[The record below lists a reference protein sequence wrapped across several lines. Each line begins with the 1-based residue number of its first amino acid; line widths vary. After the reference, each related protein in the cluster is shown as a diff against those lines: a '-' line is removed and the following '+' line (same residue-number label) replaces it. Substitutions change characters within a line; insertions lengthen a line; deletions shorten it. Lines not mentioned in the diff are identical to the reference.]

1 LTNIRATTAVDLLA
15 HNLSTLPHP
24 NAGAVRLPHPGKV
37 DELEDG
43 SALVNM
49 LPYPSRQ
56 AGEKLRRIVAEALV
70 HLLEGN
76 GYYICNG
83 ASEAAQV
90 AADNGYIVS
99 TAATPSPDTI
109 GA

>member
-1 LTNIRATTAVDLLA
+1 
-15 HNLSTLPHP
+15 LPHP

-37 DELEDG
+37 DELDDG
-43 SALVNM
+43 TAIVNM

-56 AGEKLRRIVAEALV
+56 AGTKLRKIVAEAV
-70 HLLEGN
+70 ICLLEAN

-90 AADNGYIVS
+90 AADNGYIV
-99 TAATPSPDTI
+99 ATQSSPSADTI
-109 GA
+109 GGP